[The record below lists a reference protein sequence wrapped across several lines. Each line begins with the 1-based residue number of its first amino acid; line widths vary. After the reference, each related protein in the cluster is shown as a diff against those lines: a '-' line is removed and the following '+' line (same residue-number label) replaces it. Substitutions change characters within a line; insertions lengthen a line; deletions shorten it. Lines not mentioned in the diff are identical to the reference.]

1 MLKFFFLPS
10 GELEM
15 GRGGFEDPM
24 RMVWEVRAII
34 SFLWDANL
42 RLVCK
47 LVYLP
52 ACSQT
57 ALYSRIT
64 GKPQWLCPKAV
75 QSGDSS
81 TSEICL
87 LSRLGWKSR
96 VGGVAIGGR
105 TQMKLICS
113 TQTFSGTKKKF
124 THTLSQHGKW
134 PSSHWGFCIELRGLG
149 SPCECPACLILYMQ
163 SCEPTLGKMQWFQSP
178 VSHMTSWSF
187 KAIYCVMSEF
197 LTLLLNGGT
206 CQEGVQWCRKK
217 SGVLEVLLLL
227 WQEQV
232 PYSAWKQP
240 WDWLGCL
247 LLPAALNSSWDPQ
260 FWSLLLPWHQST
272 IQAPQH
278 GKRPLMDCGLAASS
292 LLPQFLI
299 PGTLNLIM
307 CDFNGSYHQPWCL

>member
-1 MLKFFFLPS
+1 MLRFFFLPS

-105 TQMKLICS
+105 TWMKLICS

-187 KAIYCVMSEF
+187 KAIYCDNVGIPDIAPEWRNLSRRGSVVQKEIGRPRGPSATVTRASALLCMEAAMG
-197 LTLLLNGGT
+197 LTGLPLG
-206 CQEGVQWCRKK
+206 
-217 SGVLEVLLLL
+217 SG
-227 WQEQV
+227 
-232 PYSAWKQP
+232 
-240 WDWLGCL
+240 
-247 LLPAALNSSWDPQ
+247 SSK
-260 FWSLLLPWHQST
+260 F
-272 IQAPQH
+272 
-278 GKRPLMDCGLAASS
+278 
-292 LLPQFLI
+292 
-299 PGTLNLIM
+299 
-307 CDFNGSYHQPWCL
+307 